1 MADQPQPPGGYQPPP
16 PPPAGGGYTPPP
28 PPGGYAPPPP
38 PPPPPAAYVPPP
50 APAAAAP
57 GIGYGGFGLRFVARL
72 LDSLILGIP
81 FSVLFALIGGL
92 AVASVSTTVD
102 ANGKINTVAA
112 GGAGGLLILL
122 YLALLVVS
130 VLYFVVLWS
139 RGGTI
144 GQRLLKLRVV
154 DATTGA
160 NISMGKAFLRYVGL
174 IIAAIPCYLGL
185 FWVIWDPRKQGW
197 HDKIAGT
204 VVTHTA

>member
-1 MADQPQPPGGYQPPP
+1 MADQPQPPGGYQLPP

-50 APAAAAP
+50 PPAAPAP

-122 YLALLVVS
+122 YLALLAVS

>member
-1 MADQPQPPGGYQPPP
+1 
-16 PPPAGGGYTPPP
+16 
-28 PPGGYAPPPP
+28 
-38 PPPPPAAYVPPP
+38 V
-50 APAAAAP
+50 AAP
-57 GIGYGGFGLRFVARL
+57 GIAYGGFGLRFVAIL
-72 LDSLILGIP
+72 LDGLILGIP
-81 FSVLFALIGGL
+81 FGVLFALIGGL

-102 ANGKINTVAA
+102 PNTGQVNSVAA
-112 GGAGGLLILL
+112 GGAGGLLVLL

-130 VLYFVVLWS
+130 ILYYVVLWS

-160 NISMGKAFLRYVGL
+160 NISMGKAFLRYIGL

-185 FWVIWDPRKQGW
+185 LWVIWDPRKQGW

>member
-16 PPPAGGGYTPPP
+16 PPPPGGYTPTPP
-28 PPGGYAPPPP
+28 LGGYAPPPP

-81 FSVLFALIGGL
+81 FGVFFALIGGL

-102 ANGKINTVAA
+102 ANGNVNTVAA

-122 YLALLVVS
+122 YLALLVVT

-185 FWVIWDPRKQGW
+185 LWVIWDPRKQGW

>member
-16 PPPAGGGYTPPP
+16 PPPPRGYTPTPP
-28 PPGGYAPPPP
+28 LGGYAPPPP

-81 FSVLFALIGGL
+81 FGVFFALIGGL

-102 ANGKINTVAA
+102 ANGNVNTVAA

-122 YLALLVVS
+122 YLALLVVT

>member
-1 MADQPQPPGGYQPPP
+1 
-16 PPPAGGGYTPPP
+16 
-28 PPGGYAPPPP
+28 
-38 PPPPPAAYVPPP
+38 
-50 APAAAAP
+50 
-57 GIGYGGFGLRFVARL
+57 
-72 LDSLILGIP
+72 
-81 FSVLFALIGGL
+81 VLFALIGGL
-92 AVASVSTTVD
+92 AVASVSSTVD
-102 ANGKINTVAA
+102 ANGNINTVAA

-154 DATTGA
+154 DATTGV
-160 NISMGKAFLRYVGL
+160 NISMGKACLRYVGL

>member
-16 PPPAGGGYTPPP
+16 PPPPGGYTPTPP
-28 PPGGYAPPPP
+28 LGGYAPPPS

-81 FSVLFALIGGL
+81 FGVFFALIGGL

-102 ANGKINTVAA
+102 ANGNVNTVAA

-122 YLALLVVS
+122 YLALLVVT

-185 FWVIWDPRKQGW
+185 LWVIWDPRKQGW

>member
-1 MADQPQPPGGYQPPP
+1 MADQPQPPGSYQPPP
-16 PPPAGGGYTPPP
+16 PPPPGGYTPTPP
-28 PPGGYAPPPP
+28 LGGYAPPPS

-81 FSVLFALIGGL
+81 FGVFFALIGGL

-102 ANGKINTVAA
+102 ANGNVNTVAA

-122 YLALLVVS
+122 YLALLVVT

-185 FWVIWDPRKQGW
+185 LWVIWDPRKQGW

>member
-1 MADQPQPPGGYQPPP
+1 MGNVSSARRRGAQVRTYTEVTGFLKTGNQVSGVVTRDVMTGEETTIACQAVINATGAW
-16 PPPAGGGYTPPP
+16 AG
-28 PPGGYAPPPP
+28 
-38 PPPPPAAYVPPP
+38 
-50 APAAAAP
+50 
-57 GIGYGGFGLRFVARL
+57 FVARL

-81 FSVLFALIGGL
+81 FGVFFALIGGL

-102 ANGKINTVAA
+102 ANGNVNTVAA

-122 YLALLVVS
+122 YLALLVVT

-185 FWVIWDPRKQGW
+185 LWVIWDPRKQGW

>member
-16 PPPAGGGYTPPP
+16 PPPPGGYTPTPP
-28 PPGGYAPPPP
+28 LGGYAPPPS

-81 FSVLFALIGGL
+81 FGVFFALIGGL

-102 ANGKINTVAA
+102 ANGNVNTVAA

-122 YLALLVVS
+122 YLALLVVT

-185 FWVIWDPRKQGW
+185 LWVIWDPRKQGW
-197 HDKIAGT
+197 HDKMAST
-204 VVTHTA
+204 FVVRKV